1 MAYREKELRGQISAA
16 SITGTL
22 KQADRVV
29 EKDYE
34 KLVNRP
40 SINGVELI
48 KDKTFE
54 DLGMSEL
61 TALDVYKILENVW
74 EDN

>member
-1 MAYREKELRGQISAA
+1 MAYREKELRGSISAM
-16 SITGTL
+16 SMTGTL
-22 KQADRVV
+22 KQAERTV

>member
-1 MAYREKELRGQISAA
+1 MSYREKELRGSISAV
-16 SITGTL
+16 SMTGTL

>member
-1 MAYREKELRGQISAA
+1 MSYREKELRGSISAV
-16 SITGTL
+16 SMTGTL
-22 KQADRVV
+22 KQADRVI

-48 KDKTFE
+48 KDKSFE

-74 EDN
+74 EGN